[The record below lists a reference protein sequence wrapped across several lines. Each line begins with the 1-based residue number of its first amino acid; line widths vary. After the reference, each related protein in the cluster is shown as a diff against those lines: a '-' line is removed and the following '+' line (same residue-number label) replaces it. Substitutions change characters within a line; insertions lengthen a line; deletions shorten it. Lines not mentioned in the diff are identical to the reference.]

1 MNLQV
6 EEEIMA
12 SLNKVLLI
20 GYLGADPELRYTPSG
35 SPVANFRLATSDQWT
50 DKDGEKQTKTEWHKI
65 VAWRKLAETCGEY
78 LHKGSLVYI
87 EGSLETRNWED
98 RDGIK
103 RWTTEIRAWRVQM
116 LDRAG
121 KAPEMESGEDRFPGE
136 EPLDVPDDDIPF

>member
-1 MNLQV
+1 
-6 EEEIMA
+6 MA

-35 SPVANFRLATSDQWT
+35 SPVANFRVATTEQWT
-50 DKDGEKQTKTEWHKI
+50 DKDGEKQAKTEWHKI

-78 LHKGSLVYI
+78 LHKGSLVYV

-103 RWTTEIRAWRVQM
+103 RWTTEIRAWRLQM

-121 KAPEMESGEDRFPGE
+121 KAPEAESGEDRFPAE
-136 EPLDVPDDDIPF
+136 EPPDIPDDDIPF